1 MVTGDEVIGV
11 FDVQDARPGRFD
23 ASEIEVLATLAG
35 QIAVGLRN
43 AESFEALQQVAER
56 LREVD
61 RLKSEFL
68 ANMSHELRTPLNS
81 ILGYAE
87 LLQMGIDGELS
98 EPVLGDV
105 NAIFEN
111 GQQLLQLINDILDLT
126 KIEAGRMALST
137 LPVSV
142 VSLLE
147 EARSHCMG
155 LLHRQPKPVEIV
167 VDADDGLPLV
177 IADPVRLAQVLNN
190 LLSNAIKFTDRGEI
204 RLHARH
210 DAEAGR
216 VCIDVV
222 DTGIGISPENLARL
236 FERFRQIDGSTTR
249 RAEGTGLGLAIS
261 RHLVEMHGGTL
272 TATSEVGRGSTFTVS
287 LPIDQPPAEVV
298 SCVDSVGP

>member
-1 MVTGDEVIGV
+1 MVK
-11 FDVQDARPGRFD
+11 FR
-23 ASEIEVLATLAG
+23 
-35 QIAVGLRN
+35 
-43 AESFEALQQVAER
+43 
-56 LREVD
+56 
-61 RLKSEFL
+61 
-68 ANMSHELRTPLNS
+68 
-81 ILGYAE
+81 
-87 LLQMGIDGELS
+87 
-98 EPVLGDV
+98 EPVLEDV

-142 VSLLE
+142 VLLLE

-190 LLSNAIKFTDRGEI
+190 LLSNAIKFTDRVIGVP
-204 RLHARH
+204 ARH

-222 DTGIGISPENLARL
+222 DTGIDLAGESRPAL
-236 FERFRQIDGSTTR
+236 RTVPADPMDQPRGVL
-249 RAEGTGLGLAIS
+249 RAPGWASAIS